1 MKRSPVTVLWWG
13 ILAILVTTVVLYVNV
28 PFMDRTF
35 ALILVG
41 ATALWVW
48 IPAILF
54 QLWVWEKED
63 GR

>member
-28 PFMDRTF
+28 PFMDRTV

-41 ATALWVW
+41 VTALWVW
-48 IPAILF
+48 LPALLF